1 MATINSAVSTNNVAW
16 VGWSQTLCN
25 VALPSVSAVDPAGT
39 AYMQIYR
46 MALNLAGKDASR
58 TVALGVW
65 TTGNSLVGK
74 TANFTEAAASSASS
88 TGLKTLTTVP
98 LINRTTTSTVRMG
111 FWVSGNG
118 SVYYS
123 ADETGQTTEIYTDHG
138 SSSSITTFVND
149 ATLKTNA
156 SLVGSF
162 DYYTLPTAPASISGT
177 AGQAQVTLDWTAP
190 SSDGGTAITSYTLQ
204 RATDSG
210 FTTGLVTTTGLT
222 GLTTTVTGLTNGTA
236 YYFRIA
242 AVNAVAT
249 AASTTSAY
257 VTIASPVTP
266 TASTTVPGPPTGLT
280 VSDQSPHSDTGLAL
294 SWTAP
299 ASNGGSAITGYEILA
314 SLSPDMSSPSS
325 TLTGSTSTSY
335 DLDGLEVNSTY
346 YIQVAAINAIGT
358 GPTSATAYGQTYTVA
373 VGGAGV
379 IKKWNATVG
388 EWVVVV

>member
-1 MATINSAVSTNNVAW
+1 MATINGAVSTNNVAW

-25 VALPSVSAVDPAGT
+25 VALSSVSVVDPAGT

-46 MALNLAGKDASR
+46 MALNLSGKDASR

-65 TTGNSLVGK
+65 TTGNSLIGK
-74 TANFTEAAASSASS
+74 TANFTESAASSASS
-88 TGLKTLTTVP
+88 TGNKTLTTVP
-98 LINRTTTSTVRMG
+98 LINRTTTPTVRMG

-138 SSSSITTFVND
+138 SSSAITTFTND

-156 SLVGSF
+156 SLVGSY
-162 DYYTLPTAPASISGT
+162 DYYTLPSAPASITGT

-190 SSDGGTAITSYTLQ
+190 ASNGGTAVTSYTLQ

-257 VTIASPVTP
+257 ATIGSPVTP
-266 TASTTVPGPPTGLT
+266 TASTTVPGPPTALT
-280 VSDQSPHSDTGLAL
+280 VTDQTPHNDTGLAL

-314 SLSPDMSSPSS
+314 SLSPDMSSAAS

-335 DLDGLEVNSTY
+335 DLDGLEVNTTY
-346 YIQVAAINAIGT
+346 YLQVSAINAIGT

-373 VGGAGV
+373 VAGSGV
-379 IKKWNATVG
+379 IKKWNAAISQ
-388 EWVVVV
+388 WVVVV

>member
-16 VGWSQTLCN
+16 VGWSQVLCN
-25 VALPSVSAVDPAGT
+25 VALPSVSVVDPSGT

-46 MALNLAGKDASR
+46 MALNLSGKDASR

-65 TTGNSLVGK
+65 TTSNSLIGK
-74 TANFTEAAASSASS
+74 TANFTEAAASSAST
-88 TGLKTLTTVP
+88 TGLKTLTTMP
-98 LINRTTTSTVRMG
+98 LVNRTTTATVRMG

-123 ADETGQTTEIYTDHG
+123 ADETGQTTEIYVDQG

-149 ATLKTNA
+149 ATLKTNS
-156 SLVGSF
+156 SLVGSY
-162 DYYTLPTAPASISGT
+162 DYYTLPDAPASISGT
-177 AGQAQVTLDWTAP
+177 AGQGQVTLDWTAP
-190 SSDGGTAITSYTLQ
+190 TSDGGTAVTSYTLQ

-210 FTTGLVTTTGLT
+210 FTTGLTTTTGLT
-222 GLTTTVTGLTNGTA
+222 GLTTTVTGLTNGTP

-257 VTIASPVTP
+257 ATIASPVTP
-266 TASTTVPGPPTGLT
+266 TASTTVPGPPTALT
-280 VSDQSPHSDTGLAL
+280 VADQSPHSDTGLAL

-299 ASNGGSAITGYEILA
+299 ASNGGSAITGYEVLA
-314 SLSPDMSSPSS
+314 SLYPDMSSAAS
-325 TLTGSTSTSY
+325 TLTGSTSTTY
-335 DLDGLEVNSTY
+335 DLDGLEVNTTY

-358 GPTSATAYGQTYTVA
+358 GPTSAIAYGQTYTIAVA
-373 VGGAGV
+373 GAGV
-379 IKKWNATVG
+379 IKKWNDAISQ
-388 EWVVVV
+388 WVVVV